1 MEFIKIG
8 DEFLVKA
15 NITSFK
21 FFPGQCV
28 VRAYTTDG
36 KISEFTGADAVL
48 LLEYL
53 NSPDRTHHINP
64 GEKISAY
71 QDYREREGGASFT
84 EWQRKFDRHQ
94 KMMEVENPSRTQMG
108 VIQGLEEFLL
118 Y

>member
-21 FFPGQCV
+21 FFPEGAV

-36 KISEFTGADAVL
+36 KASEFRGAEAAL

-53 NSPDRTHHINP
+53 NSPDRTYRINP
-64 GEKISAY
+64 SEKIGAY
-71 QDYREREGGASFT
+71 QDYRERGGDALFAD
-84 EWQRKFDRHQ
+84 WQLKFDYHHELSKIKDPDKTRLD
-94 KMMEVENPSRTQMG
+94 
-108 VIQGLEEFLL
+108 VIRDLEDWLRI
-118 Y
+118 